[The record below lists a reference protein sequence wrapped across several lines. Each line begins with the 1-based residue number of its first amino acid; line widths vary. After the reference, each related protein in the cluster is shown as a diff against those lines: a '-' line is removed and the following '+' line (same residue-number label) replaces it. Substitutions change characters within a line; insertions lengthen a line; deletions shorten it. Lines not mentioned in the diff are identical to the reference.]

1 MLHLCGFRNDGSG
14 TLENAYNHRGFSMS
28 KKFTPVTDPQ
38 EIEDLMTDTGD
49 ISKPYPYK
57 PNGHLWVDS
66 EELKAW
72 RAARDRP

>member
-1 MLHLCGFRNDGSG
+1 
-14 TLENAYNHRGFSMS
+14 MS

-38 EIEDLMTDTGD
+38 EIEELMTDTGD

-72 RAARDRP
+72 RAAREAG